1 MNNLWLVIK
10 REYLTR
16 VTNKS
21 FILLTI
27 LTPLAIALFIVGAGY
42 LGAKSMDVEN
52 KILVKDE
59 SGIFEQSNQNKGNIT
74 YSFSSSDLEQLKS
87 SYDQDGYDI
96 LIHIPVF
103 EDISSKKHEASYYS
117 KKKPGLATLE
127 SVEGRI
133 ARVFRD
139 YKIEQSQIDRE
150 VYDSFRTD
158 INLENG
164 AIQTDVNGKK
174 SGEAGKLSIIIGTV
188 LGYIMGFLMYMVIF
202 IYGGMVMRSVMEEKI
217 NRIVEIIISS
227 VKPTQLMLGKVIGVG
242 MVALTQLGIWMILIP
257 VVISVCTLL
266 IPGFEPS
273 QMEGGAGMQ
282 NIPASD
288 INNFNLPQII
298 EEFKALNW
306 WLILPSFVM
315 FFLGGYFAYSA
326 LFAAIGSTIDEDM
339 GQAQQFMIPIVIPV
353 VFAFIIMQTM
363 MGNPNGPIAVFGSMF
378 PLFSPI
384 VMPARLAFDP
394 PVWQVLVS
402 ILLLILTVV
411 FFSWLAGRIY
421 RVGILMYGKK
431 VTFKEIG
438 KWLFYKF

>member
-1 MNNLWLVIK
+1 MNKLWLVIK

-16 VTNKS
+16 VTKKS

-52 KILVKDE
+52 KIIVKDE
-59 SGIFEQSNQNKGNIT
+59 SGIFEKGYEDSGNISFVFSDEDLQSLKQT
-74 YSFSSSDLEQLKS
+74 YNA
-87 SYDQDGYDI
+87 DGYD
-96 LIHIPVF
+96 LLVYIPEF
-103 EDISSKKHEASYYS
+103 NDLSSKRYKASYYS

-127 SVEGRI
+127 SIEQKI
-133 ARVFRD
+133 ARVFREH
-139 YKIEQSQIDRE
+139 KIDRSNIDRS
-150 VYDSFRTD
+150 VYESFRTD
-158 INLENG
+158 VSLENG
-164 AIQTDVNGKK
+164 AISDGTGPK
-174 SGEAGKLSIIIGTV
+174 EAGKLSIIIGTV

-217 NRIVEIIISS
+217 NRIVEVIVSS
-227 VKPTQLMLGKVIGVG
+227 VKPVQLMLGKVIGVG

-257 VVISVCTLL
+257 VVISVCSAL
-266 IPGFEPS
+266 IPGMNPEQIS
-273 QMEGGAGMQ
+273 GAAGSLEA
-282 NIPASD
+282 IPASEMS
-288 INNFNLPQII
+288 NFNLPQII
-298 EEFKALNW
+298 AEFQALNW
-306 WLILPSFVM
+306 WLIIPSFIL

-339 GQAQQFMIPIVIPV
+339 GQAQQLMIPIIIPV

-363 MGNPNGPIAVFGSMF
+363 MGNPNGPIAVFGSLF

-394 PVWQVLVS
+394 PIWQVLLS
-402 ILLLILTVV
+402 LALLVLTVF

-431 VTFKEIG
+431 ITFKELG